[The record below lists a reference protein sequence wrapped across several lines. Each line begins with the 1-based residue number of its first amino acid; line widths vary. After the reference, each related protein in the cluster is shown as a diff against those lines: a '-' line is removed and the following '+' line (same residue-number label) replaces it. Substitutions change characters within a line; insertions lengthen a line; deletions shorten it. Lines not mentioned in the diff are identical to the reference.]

1 MVVITVTDSHPL
13 KGRVVF
19 NVNFISIEKLTEPMR
34 VRAKVRYKQKE
45 TDATITPLENGNV
58 SVVFDEPQRA
68 IAPGQAVVFY
78 DGDIVVGGGTIV

>member
-1 MVVITVTDSHPL
+1 
-13 KGRVVF
+13 
-19 NVNFISIEKLTEPMR
+19 MR

-45 TDATITPLENGNV
+45 TDATITPLENGDV